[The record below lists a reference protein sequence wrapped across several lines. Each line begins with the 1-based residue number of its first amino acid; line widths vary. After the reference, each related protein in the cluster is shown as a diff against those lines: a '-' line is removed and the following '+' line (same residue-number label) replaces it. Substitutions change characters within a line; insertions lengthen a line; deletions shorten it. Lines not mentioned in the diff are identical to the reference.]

1 LSTFFFDTSAQVA
14 TTITGE
20 QIAFVSSDRNLLLVA
35 GAEGFV
41 TDDPLA
47 HP

>member
-1 LSTFFFDTSAQVA
+1 MSMRAVAQKA
-14 TTITGE
+14 GAILGE
-20 QIAFVSSDRNLLLVA
+20 PIVFISSDHTLLA
-35 GAEGFV
+35 AARAEGFV